1 MSGLAASPLALAP
14 MDLIVPTDRGLYCPA
29 GDFHVDPWRSVGRA
43 LITHA
48 HSDHARP
55 GSDLYVC
62 HRDTAPIL
70 RRRLGDVAIETV
82 DYGAKLARD
91 GVEVSFH
98 PAGHVLGSAQIRMAH
113 RGEVWVAAGDYKLEN
128 DGVATAFEPQRC
140 NVFITE
146 STFGLPIYHWRAQAE
161 NYAAI
166 DAWWRD
172 NAAAG
177 RASVLYAY
185 ALGKAQRVIAHV
197 DASIGPIVCHGAV
210 EPINALTRQAG
221 IALAPTR
228 LVREIQHKR
237 GGAGSTGVLRSP
249 TMQTGRAS
257 LPPSRRRGPSECS
270 RRTAR
275 SGSRDICARKGSTRT
290 FCRPPTAKRR
300 PTTRRRRREKREGFL
315 RPLQAARLGD
325 LDPGEAGRAHRGVR
339 RCEKRSHAV
348 GERRLDG
355 LFPGGRQ
362 AEADGSDPSPLAS
375 RGRGRGAAGMAL
387 RGMLFERR
395 RSRRD
400 AVSSP
405 ARGIGRRGGLA
416 RSLDARAPPAAAGAR
431 RRGAIPAA

>member
-1 MSGLAASPLALAP
+1 PAPYSLAARLPYPACGDMATLRANLTGTSWETPESDAELRALGVRCVSEGPTGSTPDTKPSPPCRRGGPAPTPYMSGLATSPLAMAP

-29 GDFHVDPWRSVGRA
+29 GDFHVDPWRPVGRA

-221 IALAPTR
+221 IAL
-228 LVREIQHKR
+228 
-237 GGAGSTGVLRSP
+237 
-249 TMQTGRAS
+249 
-257 LPPSRRRGPSECS
+257 
-270 RRTAR
+270 
-275 SGSRDICARKGSTRT
+275 
-290 FCRPPTAKRR
+290 
-300 PTTRRRRREKREGFL
+300 
-315 RPLQAARLGD
+315 
-325 LDPGEAGRAHRGVR
+325 
-339 RCEKRSHAV
+339 
-348 GERRLDG
+348 
-355 LFPGGRQ
+355 
-362 AEADGSDPSPLAS
+362 
-375 RGRGRGAAGMAL
+375 
-387 RGMLFERR
+387 
-395 RSRRD
+395 
-400 AVSSP
+400 
-405 ARGIGRRGGLA
+405 
-416 RSLDARAPPAAAGAR
+416 
-431 RRGAIPAA
+431 